1 MAGHIPDGH
10 REGSNCSRHLG
21 FSLPHRQY
29 LLAHLVDLQ
38 SLSKMAT
45 SRPPLPDLLWD
56 VWLHGRGVHRW
67 VWGLSLGEVMNYLVR
82 KWGKKVSRS
91 SLLGGQAEKYWAWDP
106 RSRMKPQ
113 LRHKRWIGKK
123 RVAGERRKIE
133 IITKQI
139 CLIQL
144 KTRMKL
150 DSEVKI
156 SWWVHLP

>member
-1 MAGHIPDGH
+1 
-10 REGSNCSRHLG
+10 
-21 FSLPHRQY
+21 
-29 LLAHLVDLQ
+29 
-38 SLSKMAT
+38 
-45 SRPPLPDLLWD
+45 
-56 VWLHGRGVHRW
+56 
-67 VWGLSLGEVMNYLVR
+67 
-82 KWGKKVSRS
+82 
-91 SLLGGQAEKYWAWDP
+91 
-106 RSRMKPQ
+106 MKPQ